1 MKLDFVYAF
10 LIGGAI
16 CALGQIVLDL
26 TPLTPAHVLV
36 LFVCSGAVLSGLGVY
51 ESLIDFAGAGATIPL
66 PGFGHTLASG
76 VIQEIEAN
84 GFWGIFT
91 GVLEN
96 ASIGLVAAVVIGLV
110 ISLLFNP
117 KG

>member
-1 MKLDFVYAF
+1 MDYVYAF
-10 LIGGAI
+10 LVGGAI
-16 CALGQIVLDL
+16 CGLGQILLDL
-26 TPLTPAHVLV
+26 TSLTPAHVLV
-36 LFVCSGAVLSGLGVY
+36 LFVCSGAVLSSLGIY
-51 ESLIDFAGAGATIPL
+51 EILINFAGAGATIPL

-84 GFWGIFT
+84 GFWGIFS

-96 ASIGLVAAVVIGLV
+96 ASVGLVAAVVIGLV